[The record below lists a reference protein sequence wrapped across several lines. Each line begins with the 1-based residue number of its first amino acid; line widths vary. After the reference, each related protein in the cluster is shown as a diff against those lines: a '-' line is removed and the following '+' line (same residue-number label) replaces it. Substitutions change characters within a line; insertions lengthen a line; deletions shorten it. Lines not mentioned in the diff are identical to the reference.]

1 VIILNGRYPQ
11 VTLVDGSLASG
22 SSSHTTVAVADCI
35 EQSPTTSLVHQSSQL
50 MISFCFTAALH
61 KAFLTIEVVAVLTE
75 LANESCLLLV
85 LNSFQ
90 LRGAFEKFVD

>member
-35 EQSPTTSLVHQSSQL
+35 DQSPTTSVVHQSSQL
-50 MISFCFTAALH
+50 MMSLLH
-61 KAFLTIEVVAVLTE
+61 SL
-75 LANESCLLLV
+75 SQLLYMKL
-85 LNSFQ
+85 LKKQ
-90 LRGAFEKFVD
+90 K